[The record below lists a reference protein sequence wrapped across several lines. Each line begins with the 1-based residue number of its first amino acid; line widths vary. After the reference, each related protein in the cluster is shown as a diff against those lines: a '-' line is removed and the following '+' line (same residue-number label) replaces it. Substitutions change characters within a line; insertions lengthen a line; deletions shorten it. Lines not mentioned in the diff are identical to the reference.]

1 MAAAHDNADIT
12 SSLLHNHVNP
22 NLIYDSESALHIAA
36 QYGNGQV

>member
-12 SSLLHNHVNP
+12 SALLHHYVDP

-36 QYGNGQV
+36 QYGNAEV